1 MSNFLKNLFLCL
13 VCFSNIAKAASDYT
27 CTLSTTAINF
37 GNYNPLSAAN
47 NDTTGNI
54 AVTCQIIS
62 GNNAVVSYVIILS
75 TGNSLSYAQRY
86 MNFGNNQLN
95 YNIYTN
101 TNRTSIW
108 GNGTQSSTTISN
120 SYVLSRQEYP
130 QKTDNFTTYAR
141 APGSQNLPSGVYND
155 TITVTVNF

>member
-1 MSNFLKNLFLCL
+1 MFFPAM
-13 VCFSNIAKAASDYT
+13 AKAAPSYT

-37 GNYNPLSAAN
+37 GNYNPLSATN

-54 AVTCQIIS
+54 AVTCQIRT
-62 GNNAVVSYVIILS
+62 GNNAVVSYVITLS

-86 MNFGNNQLN
+86 MKYGNNQLI

-108 GNGTQSSTTISN
+108 GNGTQNSTTISN
-120 SYVLSRQEYP
+120 SYVLTRQRNR
-130 QKTDNFTTYAR
+130 QQTDNFTTYAR